1 MGLLRGG
8 GLDGLHQFSQCQE
21 GVEGDG
27 GNGRWRR
34 EWNLYPLSHWDGPD
48 LGDGAGS
55 YLGVADDVAG
65 WLATGGFED
74 ALENGRL
81 SCQGVSWMYNPHN
94 LRIFYRYR
102 GFI

>member
-1 MGLLRGG
+1 M
-8 GLDGLHQFSQCQE
+8 
-21 GVEGDG
+21 
-27 GNGRWRR
+27 GNGRWRQ
-34 EWNLYPLSHWDGPD
+34 EWNLYPLSHRDGPD
-48 LGDGAGS
+48 LGDGDGS

-65 WLATGGFED
+65 WLAVSGFEA

-81 SCQGVSWMYNPHN
+81 SCQGVIWMYNPHN